1 MDLRDRVTA
10 GAHSPLVPLVM
21 IAAIAV
27 VLAYAEAIHGLLAT
41 VTFSA
46 LAAVLCRAFQLWLK
60 DRGLGRTLA
69 VTITVAAFVVVLV
82 LLGLAAVAAVLAVV
96 VQLSGE
102 AEQLE
107 AQLGS
112 FAATFATA
120 TGLPPDSVPPVDTS
134 ALIGAVRQLLGIV
147 GPAVTSLGMSVII
160 VTYLLLDAER
170 LRSRMLRHTPPGTV
184 ERYDTLSGELV
195 VYIKVRAIL
204 GAAAAVADTILLL
217 ILGVPYAVLW
227 GVLSFL
233 FSFVPNIGFILAL
246 VPPTLFA
253 FLELGLGPAVLVVV
267 GYVVINLAFDY
278 VLQPRI
284 LSVNLDISP
293 VVVIVSILFWT
304 VVIGPAGALLAVP
317 LTITLRV
324 LLLPFENARWFVAL
338 LGPVPGDPEATA
350 PTDPTIATV
359 PDPIVS
365 TPSP

>member
-1 MDLRDRVTA
+1 MDLRDRLA
-10 GAHSPLVPLVM
+10 DGARSPLVPLLM

-27 VLAYAEAIHGLLAT
+27 VLSYAEAVHGLLAT
-41 VTFSA
+41 LTFSA
-46 LAAVLCRAFQLWLK
+46 LAGVLCRAFQLWLQG
-60 DRGLGRTLA
+60 RGLGRGAA
-69 VTITVAAFVVVLV
+69 VTLTVAAFIVVLA
-82 LLGLAAVAAVLAVV
+82 LLGIAGVAAVLAVV

-102 AEQLE
+102 AERLQSE
-107 AQLGS
+107 LGS
-112 FAATFATA
+112 LAATFASA
-120 TGLPPDSVPPVDTS
+120 TGLPSDAVPTVDTS
-134 ALIGAVRQLLGIV
+134 AVIGAIRQLLGIV

-184 ERYDTLSGELV
+184 ARYDALAGELV

-253 FLELGLGPAVLVVV
+253 FLEFGLGPAVAVVV

-338 LGPVPGDPEATA
+338 LGPVPGDHEAPA

-359 PDPIVS
+359 PDPVAS
-365 TPSP
+365 TPTS